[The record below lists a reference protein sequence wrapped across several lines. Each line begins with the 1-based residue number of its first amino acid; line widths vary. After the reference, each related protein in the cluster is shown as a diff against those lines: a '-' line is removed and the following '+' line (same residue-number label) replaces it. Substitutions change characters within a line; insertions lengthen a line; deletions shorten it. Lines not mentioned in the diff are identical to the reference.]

1 MEVNVKEVLAGFIQ
15 HARLTGVGELESS
28 FLEELVAG
36 FDSNSKE
43 ARRAM
48 RKLLAHD
55 THRFFCS
62 ACRILKGGAETPGC
76 EYLMKLLLEGDLLLV
91 CLADPAL
98 FSLET
103 SLELAKVFVRLD
115 PLLDF
120 KLMQLLFRS
129 EAETGDVDAEQA
141 MRVLDLV
148 ATLPRHNRILPLLL
162 KLLRLPNPVL
172 RSRAVLLFCQVSK
185 NTQWVEQRLADE
197 DPDVRASAVEGLW
210 GTDTPGARA
219 ILREAARDMHY
230 RVVANALVG
239 IYLLD
244 GLSVIDQLEEM
255 AHHPGPS
262 FRAAAA
268 LAMGHSRDEHFVPL
282 LNSMVKDTN
291 ADVRS
296 AALRGL
302 VAIRRKA
309 AQPPSTAEEPAPG
322 NGSKIQPEGSSSPGD
337 AVACPPDT
345 GSRAD
350 VPAPGLP
357 QPPPEAGPVSDEVPA
372 SNDR

>member
-62 ACRILKGGAETPGC
+62 ACRILKDGVESPGR

-103 SLELAKVFVRLD
+103 ALELAKVLVRLD

-120 KLMQLLFRS
+120 KLMQLLFRG

-141 MRVLDLV
+141 LRVLDLV
-148 ATLPRHNRILPLLL
+148 AALPRHNRILPLLL

-244 GLSVIDQLEEM
+244 GPSVIDQLEEM
-255 AHHPGPS
+255 ARHPGPS

-268 LAMGHSRDEHFVPL
+268 LAMGHSLDEHFVPL
-282 LNSMVKDTN
+282 LNAMVKDTS

-296 AALRGL
+296 AALKGL

-309 AQPPSTAEEPAPG
+309 SQPPPAAEETAPVSGAGSQPA
-322 NGSKIQPEGSSSPGD
+322 ESSSPRHAGGL
-337 AVACPPDT
+337 PPDVEP
-345 GSRAD
+345 GAD
-350 VPAPGLP
+350 VPESGP
-357 QPPPEAGPVSDEVPA
+357 QQSSLEAGSAVDEVPA
-372 SNDR
+372 LPDR

>member
-36 FDSNSKE
+36 FDNNSKE

-48 RKLLAHD
+48 RKPLAHD
-55 THRFFCS
+55 THKFFCS
-62 ACRILKGGAETPGC
+62 ACRILKGGVDTPGR

-103 SLELAKVFVRLD
+103 ALELARLFVRLD

-129 EAETGDVDAEQA
+129 EAETGYVDAGQA

-148 ATLPRHNRILPLLL
+148 ATLLRHNRILPLLL

-197 DPDVRASAVEGLW
+197 DPEVRASAVEGLW

-230 RVVANALVG
+230 RVVSNALVG

-255 AHHPGPS
+255 AHHPEPS

-268 LAMGHSRDEHFVPL
+268 LAMGHSLDEHFAPL
-282 LNSMVKDTN
+282 LNSMVKGTS

-309 AQPPSTAEEPAPG
+309 AQPAPAAEEPAPV
-322 NGSKIQPEGSSSPGD
+322 NAAESQPEGSFSPLD
-337 AVACPPDT
+337 ASARPLDAEPD
-345 GSRAD
+345 AD
-350 VPAPGLP
+350 APEPGAQTP
-357 QPPPEAGPVSDEVPA
+357 IEAESEIDEVPV
-372 SNDR
+372 SPNR

>member
-1 MEVNVKEVLAGFIQ
+1 
-15 HARLTGVGELESS
+15 VGEPESN
-28 FLEELVAG
+28 FLEELVAD
-36 FDSNSKE
+36 FDSKSKE

-62 ACRILKGGAETPGC
+62 ACRILRDGLESPGR
-76 EYLMKLLLEGDLLLV
+76 EYLMKLLLEGDLLLA
-91 CLADPAL
+91 CLADPTL

-103 SLELAKVFVRLD
+103 ALELAKVFVRID
-115 PLLDF
+115 ALLDF

-141 MRVLDLV
+141 IRVLDLV
-148 ATLPRHNRILPLLL
+148 AALPRHNRILPLLL

-172 RSRAVLLFCQVSK
+172 RSRAVLVFCQVSK
-185 NTQWVEQRLADE
+185 NTQWVEQRLADV

-219 ILREAARDMHY
+219 ILREAARDMHH

-244 GLSVIDQLEEM
+244 GLLAIDQLQEM
-255 AHHPGPS
+255 SRHPASP

-268 LAMGHSRDEHFVPL
+268 LAMGRSHDEHFVPL
-282 LNSMVKDTN
+282 LNSMVKDVN

-302 VAIRRKA
+302 VNIRRKA
-309 AQPPSTAEEPAPG
+309 AQPRVSGDLAAGAPE
-322 NGSKIQPEGSSSPGD
+322 IQPEGAVSPADSSPTDSVSVSKVLDLDPGEPGFD
-337 AVACPPDT
+337 A
-345 GSRAD
+345 
-350 VPAPGLP
+350 
-357 QPPPEAGPVSDEVPA
+357 EAAIDEVPV
-372 SNDR
+372 SPDR

>member
-1 MEVNVKEVLAGFIQ
+1 MEVNVKEILAGFIQ
-15 HARLTGVGELESS
+15 HARLSGVGELESS

-62 ACRILKGGAETPGC
+62 ACRILKGGVETPGR

-91 CLADPAL
+91 CLADPSL

-103 SLELAKVFVRLD
+103 ALELAKVFVRID

-120 KLMQLLFRS
+120 KLMQLLFRG

-148 ATLPRHNRILPLLL
+148 AALPRHNRILPLLL

-197 DPDVRASAVEGLW
+197 
-210 GTDTPGARA
+210 
-219 ILREAARDMHY
+219 
-230 RVVANALVG
+230 
-239 IYLLD
+239 
-244 GLSVIDQLEEM
+244 
-255 AHHPGPS
+255 
-262 FRAAAA
+262 
-268 LAMGHSRDEHFVPL
+268 
-282 LNSMVKDTN
+282 
-291 ADVRS
+291 
-296 AALRGL
+296 
-302 VAIRRKA
+302 
-309 AQPPSTAEEPAPG
+309 
-322 NGSKIQPEGSSSPGD
+322 
-337 AVACPPDT
+337 
-345 GSRAD
+345 
-350 VPAPGLP
+350 
-357 QPPPEAGPVSDEVPA
+357 
-372 SNDR
+372 